1 MIGHNQELEWPAY
14 TEKLDYELEIAL
26 VVGKAGKNISQGDA
40 REHIYGFC
48 CMNDFSARDIQMDE
62 MSVRL
67 GPAKGKDFATSIGPW
82 IVTLDEVG
90 DFHSLEMYARVNGGS
105 VVPGNCR
112 EMFHSWERMIEH
124 VSWEETIYP
133 SDVMGSGHSQPRLRA
148 GDRPVAPTG
157 RHYRYRD
164 REPGDPDQQDS
175 TAVGP
180 HYLASPLALL
190 FPALTGAVNI
200 LDKLIIDRSRP
211 QHLRLCC
218 VDRRPG
224 AGHRRGQL
232 ICRRGTPRHL
242 LVFVGWGAVIGAVSA
257 TGLMFLLAALK
268 YGHVNR
274 VVPVWFTYPL
284 LVAPIAAV
292 FLDERLFR
300 RRPWSYLPCCGRGN
314 NGLVGGDSPSGRFG
328 HPAALLL
335 ALGASAGWALSFV
348 LSRHFLGDGS
358 FWQVFASYRL
368 GFAAVMLMGIGSHRV
383 RTSAV
388 RLVRDATFVKL
399 MIIAELII
407 TVVVITR
414 FAAVSLGPDVSI
426 IAAISAVQPAL
437 VFFYSLVL
445 AEVSPLMFGSW
456 VNRGTFFTQAG
467 GIFAITAAVVII
479 SLRGS
484 AG

>member
-1 MIGHNQELEWPAY
+1 M
-14 TEKLDYELEIAL
+14 
-26 VVGKAGKNISQGDA
+26 
-40 REHIYGFC
+40 
-48 CMNDFSARDIQMDE
+48 
-62 MSVRL
+62 
-67 GPAKGKDFATSIGPW
+67 
-82 IVTLDEVG
+82 
-90 DFHSLEMYARVNGGS
+90 
-105 VVPGNCR
+105 
-112 EMFHSWERMIEH
+112 
-124 VSWEETIYP
+124 
-133 SDVMGSGHSQPRLRA
+133 
-148 GDRPVAPTG
+148 
-157 RHYRYRD
+157 
-164 REPGDPDQQDS
+164 
-175 TAVGP
+175 
-180 HYLASPLALL
+180 
-190 FPALTGAVNI
+190 NI
-200 LDKLIIDRSRP
+200 LDKLIIDRHAPNIYVYAAWIGVLELAIGVVS
-211 QHLRLCC
+211 LS
-218 VDRRPG
+218 V
-224 AGHRRGQL
+224 
-232 ICRRGTPRHL
+232 
-242 LVFVGWGAVIGAVSA
+242 VVGLQGISSSSLGGGAVIGAVSA

-292 FLDERLFR
+292 FLDERLSVVALGAIFLAVIGAIMVS
-300 RRPWSYLPCCGRGN
+300 WE
-314 NGLVGGDSPSGRFG
+314 GDSPSGRFG

-335 ALGASAGWALSFV
+335 ALGAAAGWALSFV

-368 GFAAVMLMGIGSHRV
+368 GFAAVMLVGVGSHRV

-467 GIFAITAAVVII
+467 GIFAITASVVII
-479 SLRGS
+479 SLRSS